1 MLDNMSVVYFNA
13 KIETDVQKYT
23 HLQRITIWTFGLS
36 VPKLELL
43 IDQVALSVYLCD
55 SLQIWFLGAIKH
67 LYNWL
72 CPSVVLLVCLLVG

>member
-36 VPKLELL
+36 IPKLEL
-43 IDQVALSVYLCD
+43 IDQVALSDYLCD
-55 SLQIWFLGAIKH
+55 SSQIWFLGAIKH

-72 CPSVVLLVCLLVG
+72 CPSVVLLVCLSVG